1 MAKKDTYSYLESG
14 QPVVAS
20 GSVQFVRK
28 LTKCI
33 GDLIEGEA
41 KVHPSQKLSLNAF
54 SPYEEQL
61 KEVDLKIARADRKRR
76 TLVRERSG
84 LEKGLV
90 EIEGVIEMFPSG
102 SSALKEF
109 FGERGKLEEGL
120 DEVDIS
126 IAQLDRDRR
135 SLKKKRKK
143 LELWTGT

>member
-20 GSVQFVRK
+20 GRVQFVRK

-33 GDLIEGEA
+33 GDLVEGEA
-41 KVHPSQKLSLNAF
+41 KVHLWEGLSLNAF

-76 TLVRERSG
+76 TLARERLG

-90 EIEGVIEMFPSG
+90 EIKGVIEMFPSG

-109 FGERGKLEEGL
+109 FGERSKLEEGL

>member
-20 GSVQFVRK
+20 GKVQFVRK

-33 GDLIEGEA
+33 GDLVEGEA
-41 KVHPSQKLSLNAF
+41 KGHLVSLNAF

-76 TLVRERSG
+76 TLVRERSK

-109 FGERGKLEEGL
+109 FGERGELEEGL
-120 DEVDIS
+120 DEVDIA

-143 LELWTGT
+143 LELWIGT